1 MIGEKDIKGF
11 IQFCKP
17 QINDNGKFMSE
28 LVRRMDLLPVPS
40 SMERDALSEQQKKQL
55 VSLFSKNLKDNNIRT
70 ALGEIALLV
79 ALWAIVCVSLY
90 ACFADAALFLSS
102 NGIPMSET
110 IIYTLASATF
120 ILPAVYILRAL

>member
-1 MIGEKDIKGF
+1 
-11 IQFCKP
+11 
-17 QINDNGKFMSE
+17 MSE

-40 SMERDALSEQQKKQL
+40 SMERAALSEQQKKQL

-70 ALGEIALLV
+70 VLGAIALLV

>member
-40 SMERDALSEQQKKQL
+40 SMERAALSEQQKKQL

-70 ALGEIALLV
+70 ALGAIALLV

-90 ACFADAALFLSS
+90 AGFADATIFLIS
-102 NGIPMSET
+102 NGIPMAET
-110 IIYTLASATF
+110 IICALASAAF
-120 ILPAVYILRAL
+120 IVPAVYILRAL